1 MKTMKRFLR
10 HTALLITMSFCSFS
24 LLAQKQ
30 SINNF
35 HFLLGKWEMKTKS
48 GKVVESWAKHRDSL
62 TATSYQFNTKGDSI
76 LTEAVVLKKI
86 DGIWHYC
93 VTGFEKGNEGK
104 TNFKLVSSENGI
116 FTFENKQHD
125 FPQKISYQNKGKVK
139 LLAWIEGNINGQQ
152 RKVSF
157 PYLRKK

>member
-1 MKTMKRFLR
+1 MTMKNFLPAA
-10 HTALLITMSFCSFS
+10 ALLITISFCSLS
-24 LLAQKQ
+24 SLAQNQ
-30 SINNF
+30 GINNF

-48 GKVVESWAKHRDSL
+48 GKVVEKWTKHRDSL
-62 TATSYQFNTKGDSI
+62 TATSHKFDAKGDSI

-86 DGIWHYC
+86 DGTWHYC

-125 FPQKISYQNKGKVK
+125 FPQKISYQNKGDAE
-139 LLAWIEGNINGQQ
+139 LLAWIEGSISGQN
-152 RKVSF
+152 RKISF
-157 PYLRKK
+157 PYLKQK

>member
-1 MKTMKRFLR
+1 MKRYLR
-10 HTALLITMSFCSFS
+10 PTVLLITMSLCSLS

-48 GKVVESWAKHRDSL
+48 GKVVERWVKHRDSL
-62 TATSYQFNTKGDSI
+62 TATSYQFDAKGDSV

-86 DGIWHYC
+86 DGTWHYC

-104 TNFKLVSSENGI
+104 TNFKLVSSENNV

-125 FPQKISYQNKGKVK
+125 FPQKISYQNKGQAE

-152 RKVSF
+152 RKISF
-157 PYLRKK
+157 PYLRRE